1 MLNQIKQTAFCYIF
15 LLLTFACQSI
25 GKKSQVTIQSKSVDA
40 HQMFQNNK
48 FGDKQAD
55 NLSQNTPL
63 SKTDHFPMFYTFLVN
78 HKVRAMYVRPKN
90 KVVTVYDRLNS
101 AGLDRIDSLDFVGV
115 SYPDEN
121 IILQEINRRFSVF
134 QGYTL
139 GLYKRSH
146 DLKDAYMSSKR
157 IYVEEQA
164 YMKQAFKQYKTGR
177 KFRNAL
183 NRETRYSYIC
193 NLIGPFSKSG
203 TNVDSISTEYIEQVN
218 SLKKELRNI
227 IKTRSGTDKNVHETV
242 YDFNRFLSRK
252 AMKTDSAFDYQWLMA
267 EQNFTGETREF
278 LKFRLLKEN
287 YGAIPNYAFYYDQ
300 FKKTCKDKDFVAY
313 LDNWAT
319 KNDHVFNPLELAA
332 TLSDSTGQNLSWSDV
347 LSKYKGKKIYLM
359 VSDFPIF
366 QFMEKLYA
374 NRIPIFE
381 QNNTQLIF
389 LSTNKSKEDWQKTL
403 QMDEAK
409 PFQHYHLAKE
419 DTALLNFLKPT
430 GEGFKMSSNI
440 LIDENGKVILTNA
453 ADMNQMDMLQ
463 RQLKVVKKVIMP

>member
-1 MLNQIKQTAFCYIF
+1 MLNQIKQLSLFV
-15 LLLTFACQSI
+15 LLLLCLFSCQSI

-40 HQMFQNNK
+40 HQMFQNDK

-55 NLSQNTPL
+55 KLSQNTPL
-63 SKTDHFPMFYTFLVN
+63 SKTDHFPMFYTFTVN
-78 HKVRAMYVRPKN
+78 YKVRAMYVRPKN
-90 KVVTVYDRLNS
+90 KVVTVFDRLNS
-101 AGLDRIDSLDFVGV
+101 SGLDRIDSLDFVGV

-157 IYVEEQA
+157 IYEEEQA
-164 YMKQAFKQYKTGR
+164 YMKAAFKQYKTGR
-177 KFRNAL
+177 DFRKAL
-183 NRETRYSYIC
+183 QRECRYSYIC
-193 NLIGPFSKSG
+193 NLIGPFSKMG
-203 TNVDSISTEYIEQVN
+203 TNVDAISPEYVGQVN

-227 IKTRSGTDKNVHETV
+227 IKTRKGTDKNVHETV

-252 AMKTDSAFDYQWLMA
+252 VMKTDSAFDYQWSMA
-267 EQNFTGETREF
+267 EQNFKYETREF

-287 YGAIPNYAFYYDQ
+287 YGAINNYDFYYDQ
-300 FKKTCKDKDFVAY
+300 FKKTCIDKDFVAY
-313 LDNWAT
+313 LEDWAT
-319 KNDHVFNPLELAA
+319 KNDHIFNTLERAA
-332 TLSDSTGQNLSWSDV
+332 TLTDTAGQSLSWSDI

-366 QFMEKLYA
+366 QFSGKIYA
-374 NRIPIFE
+374 NKIPNFE

-389 LSTNKSKEDWQKTL
+389 FLTNKSKEDWQKTL

-419 DTALLNFLKPT
+419 ETTLLNFLKST
-430 GEGFKMSSNI
+430 GEGFKMSSNV

-453 ADMNQMDMLQ
+453 ADMNQMDLLL
-463 RQLKVVKKVIMP
+463 RQLKAVRKIVMP